1 MSFQYPSLV
10 RTFHFYGQLKLIL
23 HKMFSSFQIDFQG
36 SLVSQILHNCEGK
49 YKPEP
54 KPLLN
59 YKGKQVTKYV

>member
-23 HKMFSSFQIDFQG
+23 HKMLSSFQIDSQG
-36 SLVSQILHNCEGK
+36 SLVSKILHNCEGK
-49 YKPEP
+49 YEAEP

-59 YKGKQVTKYV
+59 DKGQRVTKYV